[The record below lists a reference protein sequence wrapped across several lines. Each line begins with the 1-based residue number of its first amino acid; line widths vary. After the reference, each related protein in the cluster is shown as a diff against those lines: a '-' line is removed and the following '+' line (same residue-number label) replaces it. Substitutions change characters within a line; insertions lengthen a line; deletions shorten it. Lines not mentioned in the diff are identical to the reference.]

1 MALDPVKNFAISRV
15 ATAPSPADSG
25 TTLVVET
32 GDGSLFPDPSASGE
46 YNVVIYPNGEQ
57 PTSTNAEIVRVTART
72 SDTMTIEREQESTS
86 ARTIVEGDIVMLA
99 ITAKMVS
106 DLSTAVT
113 GVVTEDAEQTLTNK
127 TLTAPALSS
136 PTISGAWDG
145 WISAGETWTYA
156 SADDP
161 TFTFTVAS
169 DVTTK
174 YSAGMKI
181 KLTQGTVKYF
191 IITAV
196 STYSG
201 GNTTITVYGGT
212 DYDLANS
219 AISANAYSMMK
230 SPQGFPMSPAK
241 WTVSVTDTSSRTQT
255 TPTSGT
261 WYNIGSITI
270 SIPIGAWKVTY
281 KVFALCGA
289 TGASDLGLQT
299 ALSTANNSSSDTGFH
314 CQAYTGNLQYLGVTM
329 SKNKDLT
336 ITSKTTYYLNT
347 KGVNAGLNLLRNDND
362 QSPLFITATCAYL

>member
-32 GDGSLFPDPSASGE
+32 GDGALFPDPSASGE

-72 SDTMTIEREQESTS
+72 SDTMTIDREQEGTS

-106 DLSTAVT
+106 DLSEAVT

-156 SADDP
+156 SSS
-161 TFTFTVAS
+161 TFTVNA
-169 DVTTK
+169 DVTGK
-174 YSAGMKI
+174 YQINDKL
-181 KLTQGTVKYF
+181 KLTQTTVKHF
-191 IITAV
+191 RITAV

-201 GNTTITVYGGT
+201 GNTTITVDGFGIST
-212 DYDLANS
+212 VANA
-219 AISANAYSMMK
+219 AISNNFYSKMDN
-230 SPQGFPMSPAK
+230 PQGFPQKEVLLFSGTPAA
-241 WTVSVTDTSSRTQT
+241 SVTLSETSANFDRLDIWYEGNNDGGIMGVPYYYTKLDMTFPKIIAVAVDFGYIDSGYRIR
-255 TPTSGT
+255 TSG
-261 WYNIGSITI
+261 GMIT
-270 SIPIGAWKVTY
+270 
-281 KVFALCGA
+281 
-289 TGASDLGLQT
+289 ASGT
-299 ALSTANNSSSDTGFH
+299 S
-314 CQAYTGNLQYLGVTM
+314 
-329 SKNKDLT
+329 LT
-336 ITSKTTYYLNT
+336 ITGSGANYSTDTT
-347 KGVNAGLNLLRNDND
+347 AG
-362 QSPLFITATCAYL
+362 STAVAFSDIQFVPKIRKVIGHRW